1 MKKLFA
7 FVLFTSFICQLG
19 AWQDFK
25 IKNNTKKTV
34 EFSTQSIKKNLRA
47 GSSLTIMKPNVLRKI
62 KLTAGKVEL
71 GALDGNWFKIGEKT
85 PAAGRTYTIAPR
97 VNIGNNA
104 SGIIKVQTILQ
115 NKSLPKGFKYYK
127 YAMGLKTP
135 TKEISSKKKLTPKFF
150 IENDT
155 FYKTNIS
162 YCNKKD
168 KAKIDP
174 ITKTATG
181 NKLIPGGIFTVNSVL
196 YKNYKPTDAI
206 AFATRYKVVDEKNMF
221 RLDIQIGETIHK
233 FTIQVTEN
241 LEPKTILKISTLI
254 TRPEGFK
261 IKSHK
266 KFK

>member
-7 FVLFTSFICQLG
+7 FVLFTSFVCQLG
-19 AWQDFK
+19 AWSHFT
-25 IKNNTKKTV
+25 IKNDTKKSV
-34 EFSTQSIKKNLRA
+34 EFITESIKKN
-47 GSSLTIMKPNVLRKI
+47 IP
-62 KLTAGKVEL
+62 AGKSYRMINPSYSKNPLVTNVENKIIL
-71 GALDGNWFKIGEKT
+71 KKNINWFKIGEKT
-85 PAAGRTYTIAPR
+85 PPAGRTYTIAPR

-115 NKSLPKGFKYYK
+115 NKSLPKGFKYHE
-127 YAMGLKTP
+127 YAMGLRTP
-135 TKEISSKKKLTPKFF
+135 TKIVKNPTRKFS

-155 FYKTNIS
+155 FFPVTLSACNTN
-162 YCNKKD
+162 D
-168 KAKIDP
+168 KIEIKPRTKGAK
-174 ITKTATG
+174 

-266 KFK
+266 KF